1 MRNDDHSTRLQKLLP
16 KQVNIVEVGARD
28 GLQNEKMVPLDVK
41 VALIDKLS
49 QTGLCYIETGAFV
62 SPKRI
67 PQMADS
73 AEVFEAINRKPN
85 ITYSALTPN
94 LRGLEDAIQ
103 AGADE
108 VAVFTSASETFSQNN
123 IHCSINESLKRFE
136 PVIALAASENIK
148 VRGYLSCVADCPYE
162 GPTQPAQVASIA
174 KAMSDLGCYQI
185 SLGDT
190 IGTGTPLRI
199 ARMIESVSH
208 LLPAHNLAVHFHNTY
223 GQALANIFQ
232 ALQMGI
238 NTIDSS
244 VAGLGGCPYAP
255 GASGNVAT
263 EDVLYLCEGLG
274 INTGVQLEEVVRTAH
289 YIAKILG
296 KAPNSKVARSQ
307 TPS

>member
-1 MRNDDHSTRLQKLLP
+1 
-16 KQVNIVEVGARD
+16 
-28 GLQNEKMVPLDVK
+28 MVPLDVK
-41 VALIDKLS
+41 VALIDNLS

-67 PQMADS
+67 PQMAGS
-73 AEVFEAINRKPN
+73 AEVFEAINKKPN

-148 VRGYLSCVADCPYE
+148 VRGYLSCIADCPYE

-174 KAMSDLGCYQI
+174 KAMSDLGCYQV

-208 LLPAHNLAVHFHNTY
+208 LLPAHNLAVHFHDTY
-223 GQALANIFQ
+223 GQALANIF
-232 ALQMGI
+232 
-238 NTIDSS
+238 SS
-244 VAGLGGCPYAP
+244 FTNGY
-255 GASGNVAT
+255 
-263 EDVLYLCEGLG
+263 
-274 INTGVQLEEVVRTAH
+274 QH
-289 YIAKILG
+289 H
-296 KAPNSKVARSQ
+296 
-307 TPS
+307 